1 MKHADWGASSIFLKN
16 TETLLLIGGE
26 GKDNNSRSH
35 THALTWDSD
44 WHWDERDKEHHLDV
58 ARKEFIAMIVP
69 DAIVTNCG
77 GVNENE
83 HVDENTDEHVD
94 EHTDEPADEPA
105 DEHNISNK

>member
-1 MKHADWGASSIFLKN
+1 M
-16 TETLLLIGGE
+16 
-26 GKDNNSRSH
+26 
-35 THALTWDSD
+35 
-44 WHWDERDKEHHLDV
+44 
-58 ARKEFIAMIVP
+58 ARREMIAMIVP

-94 EHTDEPADEPA
+94 ENVDEHTDEPA